1 MMSEINKEYSILFVE
16 DEKEI
21 RQNYS
26 LYLKKLF
33 KNVYEAE
40 DGHIAYEI
48 YKNKK
53 PNIMIIDI
61 NIPKLN
67 GIELLKKIREKDHST
82 KAIMLT
88 AHTDV
93 KYLLESASLKL
104 TKYLVKPITRSELK
118 EALSLVLEE
127 LKKYDISSKQ
137 ILMLKNGYSWNY
149 ETLELSNNNIVMLT
163 DKERQIL
170 QLLFSNTN
178 ITYSYD
184 DIIGDVWQSYDE
196 DRIGA
201 LKTLIKN
208 LRKKLP
214 KDTIKNVFGVGYKI
228 QL

>member
-1 MMSEINKEYSILFVE
+1 MSEINKEYSILFVE